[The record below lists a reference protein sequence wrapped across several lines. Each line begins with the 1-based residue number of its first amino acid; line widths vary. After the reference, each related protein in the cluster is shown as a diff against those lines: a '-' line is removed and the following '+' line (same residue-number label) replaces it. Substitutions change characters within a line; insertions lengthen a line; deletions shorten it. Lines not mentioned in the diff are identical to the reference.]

1 MQFHLHFN
9 PVEILC
15 WVELHYISSC
25 STDCVISSFLF
36 EMSRLRES
44 GRLVWS
50 FDLSFAQIF
59 ANRSER
65 DGKLWQKEYVRR
77 FGRTTGREITS
88 NQSPRFLYGF
98 TQLKYT
104 NSFVSSEARLFGY
117 SLPRALYAK
126 TSANKIKNLT
136 EVRWTLELKV
146 ESKKSICG
154 AMSLFHV
161 GCEMNSMN
169 GWRGTTVTDEKR
181 KNDLNERFSSN
192 SFNQYFS
199 YARIPIPSV
208 TLFVSKSCARMLC
221 SVSEWGPG
229 LILDVATSD

>member
-25 STDCVISSFLF
+25 STDCVISSFLC
-36 EMSRLRES
+36 EMSRLREF

-50 FDLSFAQIF
+50 FDLPFAQIF
-59 ANRSER
+59 TNRSER

-88 NQSPRFLYGF
+88 NQSPSFLYGF

-181 KNDLNERFSSN
+181 KMIWMKDFQVIRSINIFHMLAFRFLQWRY
-192 SFNQYFS
+192 SFQK
-199 YARIPIPSV
+199 AV
-208 TLFVSKSCARMLC
+208 LECCALWVSGDRGSF
-221 SVSEWGPG
+221 
-229 LILDVATSD
+229 